1 MLYKKILLQRIHL
14 VTLLFVFCHS
24 LLMADNIIVAPR
36 IDQLPLVGVNAML
49 QDREGFIWYAT
60 TEGGLCRDDGYTVDV
75 FRNDRANPMR
85 LGHSNGVLSICETSK
100 GDICF
105 GTRENIYLLRKSDY
119 SIVPL
124 DTTIAKGKVRLIRL
138 DKQGRLVAVTANGVC
153 TYDQNYKR
161 LSTIPFTLTEQEF
174 TDSINRLYSSF
185 KDSHGRQWFL
195 DNMTP
200 FVRIPRNNYISQR
213 DVTEADSENM
223 EQPALRIIYVN
234 GKKTKVCKGT
244 KGTLFC
250 GDEAGITVNGRYIS
264 GLSNIRDMT
273 PARDGGIYFISA
285 HAALAYCS
293 QQGRVTELIK
303 GGESKNVCT
312 TPDGMVWIG
321 GWQGQVWRY
330 DTNNK
335 ALILDEIASTNNCDP
350 VNGIASDS
358 HGALWILTDKQI
370 KIYDRKSG
378 HVRIIT
384 NKNRSINLTK
394 FQGICRNADGSI
406 KVTGTDGI
414 LTLRNNLQTG
424 NGRIGLTAVI
434 RDGVKEYMS
443 PNATSITIP
452 ATVTNTSLLFST
464 FDLVNTSEIVISYKI
479 NGGKWIELPPGTN
492 TVQLTALPK
501 GTYTVDVKANDVDN
515 WGESTSTITL
525 KRLPAWWETWW
536 AYLLYSIL
544 IIGIIVAVDRAYVRY
559 RDTKRKVAELQKR
572 IEQLLLDRDV
582 KIENV
587 ADKIADNNQDRE
599 FIERA
604 IELVKQHLAD
614 SDYDVAQF
622 ASDLCM
628 SRATLYRMFA
638 STTGQKPL
646 EFMRSIR
653 LKCAEELLRNDKT
666 LSVQTVATLTGFA
679 SVSNFVKRFREM
691 YGVNPS
697 QMSQK

>member
-1 MLYKKILLQRIHL
+1 MPRVYLI
-14 VTLLFVFCHS
+14 TLFFAYCHS
-24 LLMADNIIVAPR
+24 LAMADNIIVAPR
-36 IDQLPLVGVNAML
+36 TDQLPLVGVNAML

-60 TEGGLCRDDGYTVDV
+60 TEGGLCRDDGYSVDV

-85 LGHSNGVLSICETSK
+85 LGHSNGVLSLCETSK

-105 GTRENIYLLRKSDY
+105 GTRENIYILKKTDY

-124 DTTIAKGKVRLIRL
+124 DTTIAKGKVRLVRQ
-138 DKQGRLVAVTANGVC
+138 DHQGRLVAVTANGVC
-153 TYDQNYKR
+153 TYDKNYKR
-161 LSTIPFTLTEQEF
+161 ISTTPLTLTEQQF
-174 TDSINRLYSSF
+174 TDSIARFYSSF
-185 KDSHGRQWFL
+185 TDNHGKQWFL

-200 FVRIPRNNYISQR
+200 FVRIPQSSYISQR
-213 DVTEADSENM
+213 EVTEADRANL
-223 EQPALRIIYVN
+223 EQPALQIIHVK
-234 GKKTKVCKGT
+234 GKKTKVCKGA
-244 KGTLFC
+244 KGTLFY
-250 GDEAGITVNGRYIS
+250 GDDDGITISGKYIS

-293 QQGRVTELIK
+293 EQGRVTEMIK
-303 GGESKNVCT
+303 GGESKNLCT
-312 TPDGMVWIG
+312 TPDGTVWIG

-330 DTNNK
+330 DAKKRT
-335 ALILDEIASTNNCDP
+335 LILDEVASTNNSDP
-350 VNGIASDS
+350 VNGIASDA

-384 NKNRSINLTK
+384 NKNKSVNITK
-394 FQGICRNADGSI
+394 FHGICRNEDGSI
-406 KVTGTDGI
+406 KVTATDGI
-414 LTLRNNLQTG
+414 LTLRNNLQPG

-434 RDGVKEYMS
+434 KDGEREYLS
-443 PNATSITIP
+443 PSTTSITIP
-452 ATVTNTSLLFST
+452 ASVTNTSLMFST
-464 FDLVNTSEIVISYKI
+464 FDHVNTSEIVISYRI
-479 NGGKWIELPPGTN
+479 NGGKWIGLPPGTN
-492 TVQLTALPK
+492 VVQLTALRK
-501 GTYTVDVKANDVDN
+501 GTYTVDVKSNDVDN
-515 WGESTSTITL
+515 WGEYATSITIEQ
-525 KRLPAWWETWW
+525 LPAWWETWW
-536 AYLLYSIL
+536 AYLMYIVSVVCV
-544 IIGIIVAVDRAYVRY
+544 IVAIDRSYVRY
-559 RDTKRKVAELQKR
+559 RNAKRKVAELQKR

-582 KIENV
+582 KIETV
-587 ADKIADNNQDRE
+587 VDKITDNNQDRE

-604 IELVKQHLAD
+604 IELVRLHLSD
-614 SDYDVAQF
+614 SGYDVAQF

-653 LKCAEELLRNDKT
+653 LKQAGELLRTDKT

-691 YGVNPS
+691 YGINPS
-697 QMSQK
+697 QMSRK

>member
-1 MLYKKILLQRIHL
+1 
-14 VTLLFVFCHS
+14 
-24 LLMADNIIVAPR
+24 MADNIIVAPR
-36 IDQLPLVGVNAML
+36 IDQLPLVGVNAIL

-124 DTTIAKGKVRLIRL
+124 DTTIAKGKVRLIKVDR
-138 DKQGRLVAVTANGVC
+138 QGRLVAVTANGVC

-161 LSTIPFTLTEQEF
+161 LSVTPFTLTEQEF
-174 TDSINRLYSSF
+174 TDSINHLYSSF
-185 KDSHGRQWFL
+185 KDSHGRLWFL

-223 EQPALRIIYVN
+223 EQPALQIVYVN

-250 GDEAGITVNGRYIS
+250 GDEDGITVNGRYIS

-273 PARDGGIYFISA
+273 PALDGGIYFISA

-293 QQGRVTELIK
+293 QQGRVTEMIK

-312 TPDGMVWIG
+312 TPDGTVWIG

-330 DTNNK
+330 DTKNK

-350 VNGIASDS
+350 VNGIASDR

-384 NKNRSINLTK
+384 NKNRSINITK

-414 LTLRNNLQTG
+414 LTLRNNLQQG
-424 NGRIGLTAVI
+424 KGRIGLTAVI

-464 FDLVNTSEIVISYKI
+464 FDHVNTSEIVISYRI
-479 NGGKWIELPPGTN
+479 NGGRWIELLPGTN
-492 TVQLTALPK
+492 AIQLTALPK

-515 WGESTSTITL
+515 WSESTSTITL

-544 IIGIIVAVDRAYVRY
+544 TIGTVVAVDRAYVRY
-559 RDTKRKVAELQKR
+559 RDTKRRVAELQKR
-572 IEQLLLDRDV
+572 IEQLLLDHDV

-587 ADKIADNNQDRE
+587 ADKIADNSQDRE

-604 IELVKQHLAD
+604 IQLVKQHLAD

-628 SRATLYRMFA
+628 SRATLYRMFT

-646 EFMRSIR
+646 EFIRSIR
-653 LKCAEELLRNDKT
+653 LKRAEELLSNEPRDKLSRCHAVT
-666 LSVQTVATLTGFA
+666 LIH
-679 SVSNFVKRFREM
+679 
-691 YGVNPS
+691 
-697 QMSQK
+697 